1 MLSKGMNKNLP
12 NREMDFNAP
21 RSDLY
26 HFLAEALSEPPDWL
40 ALSGRE
46 WPLYESAIHL
56 APESEAARKAVVAMM
71 EIGDEP
77 IEVRQDRYSTL
88 FSSHGRPHL
97 WIYESGALRGR
108 LFTED
113 TLDVEQWYRM
123 AGLDVLGVEL
133 PDHASLELEF
143 LAYLS
148 GVEQIDYSRIER
160 GFLQRH
166 AGRWLPDLG
175 LAMVSSRDPV
185 YAPIGQLLVNW
196 MEEVSPRLHNPG
208 HPLEKTLKPAK
219 LLPALHLD
227 RVEDCT
233 LCGFC
238 VQRCPVRALR
248 ILEDHQTTSLQISTN
263 RCVSCGKCVRTC
275 EPGVLVMEETLVSRN
290 GVPPG
295 WDTLRQSP
303 RISCQV
309 CGTPLVSQAEYRYV
323 SSRLGHPD
331 WLKLCQGCRSGYLE
345 RE

>member
-1 MLSKGMNKNLP
+1 
-12 NREMDFNAP
+12 MDINAP
-21 RSDLY
+21 RSGLY

-46 WPLYESAIHL
+46 WPLYEAAIHL

-71 EIGDEP
+71 EIGEEP
-77 IEVRQDRYSTL
+77 LKLRQDRYSTL

-97 WIYESGALRGR
+97 WIYESGALKGR

-113 TLDVEQWYRM
+113 TLDVEQWYQS
-123 AGLDVLGVEL
+123 AGLDVLGAEL

-148 GVEQIDYSRIER
+148 GAEQIDFSRIEL

-175 LAMVSSRDPV
+175 HAMLSSGDPV
-185 YAPIGQLLVNW
+185 YAPIGQLLMNW
-196 MEEVSPRLHNPG
+196 MAEANPQSHNPG
-208 HPLEKTLKPAK
+208 HSKGKTIKPSK
-219 LLPALHLD
+219 RLPTLHFD

-248 ILEDHQTTSLQISTN
+248 IDEDHQTTSLQMSTK
-263 RCVSCGKCVRTC
+263 RCVGCGRCARAC
-275 EPGVLVMEETLVSRN
+275 APGVLVMEESFMSRDE
-290 GVPPG
+290 VPPV
-295 WDTLRQSP
+295 WDTTLRQSP

-309 CGTPLVSQAEYRYV
+309 CGTPLVSQAEVRYV
-323 SSRLGHPD
+323 SSRLGHPN
-331 WLKLCQGCRSGYLE
+331 WLELCQDCRSEYLE